1 MRARKEKQEQV
12 STQEQQAV
20 QPAAQPARQA
30 DVPPEVYRDDGP
42 GEVDEDFSPEEAGH
56 LDSLSRRAQWLEQR
70 MATMDPYRGG
80 ARFDAQEYEALMWAF
95 EELGAAYTP
104 GPYYGAQFRP
114 EELDQPPVRDY
125 NAARLGVARRP
136 AAAPTEE
143 GYWTPGARPPATFAR
158 PIARAPAARR
168 YYSGGGE

>member
-1 MRARKEKQEQV
+1 MRAASTKKEKQETPV
-12 STQEQQAV
+12 
-20 QPAAQPARQA
+20 PAAAAPAPA
-30 DVPPEVYRDDGP
+30 PEPQETYDEEDTS
-42 GEVDEDFSPEEAGH
+42 EVDFNPTEAGH

-80 ARFDAQEYEALMWAF
+80 ARFDAQEYEALMWVF

-136 AAAPTEE
+136 AAAPAEE
-143 GYWTPGARPPATFAR
+143 GTGYWTPGARPPATFAR
-158 PIARAPAARR
+158 PIARAASAPARR
-168 YYSGGGE
+168 YFPGGAE